1 MSEPNQNQKS
11 NKQEER
17 VLTPEEQAFEDN
29 LLKVLTEALGTQI
42 KACGQYKLM
51 FVPSEDKKGGT
62 MMFVFLP
69 AKNEGNGIAIDF
81 TEITKFVFDVAKEY
95 AKRSPKLLAK
105 EKVDKTNEHFM
116 VS

>member
-1 MSEPNQNQKS
+1 VLKVSEPNQNPNP

-17 VLTPEEQAFEDN
+17 VLTPEEQAYEDN

-69 AKNEGNGIAIDF
+69 AKNEGNGIAMDF
-81 TEITKFVFDVAKEY
+81 TEVARFVMEIAKEY
-95 AKRSPKLLAK
+95 IQKHPIPKQS
-105 EKVDKTNEHFM
+105 KVENDRFM